1 MDLLNVVYILSKTH
15 TKLFLQDEGLI

>member
-1 MDLLNVVYILSKTH
+1 MDLLNVVYIFSKTH